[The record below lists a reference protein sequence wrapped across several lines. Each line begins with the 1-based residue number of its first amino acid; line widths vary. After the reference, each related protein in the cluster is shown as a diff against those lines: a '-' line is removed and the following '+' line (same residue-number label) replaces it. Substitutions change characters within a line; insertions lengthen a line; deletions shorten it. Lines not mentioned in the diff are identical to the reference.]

1 VLRAKDET
9 VRVAFDYYKLLGV
22 TPQATPDELQQ
33 GLRDRLNSL
42 PHREYSDSALHQRQ
56 QLLHLAYQHLSKQGD
71 TGIHLDIEQEQ
82 LSGLLLL
89 LLELGEYQQ
98 VVQLGCAEL
107 EQADAELNGNALYRI
122 DILLSVARAYLE
134 MAREFR
140 QQGQY
145 ERGAQSLEMAQE
157 LLIKEGAGLN
167 LRREIQ
173 AELYLMRPYRILE
186 LLSAPD
192 HATAEHNR
200 GLQLL
205 REMLSDRRGIEGNG
219 NDRSML
225 SNHDFL
231 KFIQQLRSYM
241 TAQQQLELFEE
252 EAQRPSKVAAYL
264 AVYALIAQGFATHQP
279 ALIRRAKGLLI
290 KVGAWEDVYLEQAI
304 ANLLLGKVE
313 EAIQLA
319 QRTSHRDQWEIIYSK
334 SDGGKDLLLGLCLY
348 CEQWLREEVYPFF
361 RDLAHKHRPGALKAY
376 FADPAVQE
384 YLESSQNDTDSLPQ
398 EWVRRR
404 YPSYRPPA
412 EPTPTSASVPTIT
425 TSARRSPPKTKSLT
439 KARNRA
445 SASQRQRFPILVG
458 LISLCIIT
466 LAIGI
471 WAGRLLLNPSSS
483 MSSIADQPS
492 PLPSPLW
499 NSPSPSPATLDQ
511 QSAYVLIENW
521 QKAKSK
527 VLGSGYEVSALEGI
541 LTEPSLSEWR
551 RSSENLK
558 QEDAYYQYELKSLEI
573 KELEIKDQAT
583 ARITAEISESRTFVR
598 RGEVIPSESNPNSTY
613 RVRYDLVKQNQQWLI
628 QDMTA
633 E

>member
-1 VLRAKDET
+1 MK
-9 VRVAFDYYKLLGV
+9 VAFDYYKLLGV
-22 TPQATPDELQQ
+22 TPQATPEELQQ

-56 QLLHLAYQHLSKQGD
+56 QLLHLAYQNLINSPD
-71 TGIHLDIEQEQ
+71 TSIHLDIEQEQ
-82 LSGLLLL
+82 LTGLLLL
-89 LLELGEYQQ
+89 LLELGEYHQ
-98 VVQLGCAEL
+98 VVQMGCAEL
-107 EQADAELNGNALYRI
+107 EQTEAELNGNGLYRI

-134 MAREFR
+134 IAREFR

-167 LRREIQ
+167 LRREVQ

-192 HATAEHNR
+192 HATAEHNQ

-205 REMLSDRRGIEGNG
+205 TEMLNDRRGIEGNG

-231 KFIQQLRSYM
+231 KFIQQLRTYM
-241 TAQQQLELFEE
+241 TAQQQLELFEQ

-313 EAIQLA
+313 EATELV

-348 CEQWLREEVYPFF
+348 CEQWMREEVYPFF
-361 RDLAHKHRPGALKAY
+361 RDLAHKSRPGALKAY

-398 EWVRRR
+398 EWIRRR

-412 EPTPTSASVPTIT
+412 EPTATSTSAPAIT
-425 TSARRSPPKTKSLT
+425 TSARRSPTKPKSLT
-439 KARNRA
+439 QARNRSTA
-445 SASQRQRFPILVG
+445 PKRQKFPVLVG
-458 LISLCIIT
+458 LIGLFIIA
-466 LAIGI
+466 LGIAI
-471 WAGRLLLNPSSS
+471 WAGRSLLTPSNSP
-483 MSSIADQPS
+483 IADQPS
-492 PLPSPLW
+492 PVPSPLLII
-499 NSPSPSPATLDQ
+499 PSPTPSPEILDK

-521 QKAKSK
+521 QKAKAK
-527 VLGSGYEVSALEGI
+527 VLGSSYEVSALDGI
-541 LTEPSLSEWR
+541 LAEPILSEWR
-551 RSSENLK
+551 RSSEDLK
-558 QEDAYYQYELKSLEI
+558 QADAYYQYELKSLEI
-573 KELEIKDQAT
+573 KELEIKDQEN
-583 ARITAEISESRTFVR
+583 ARITAEISESRTLVR
-598 RGEVIPSESNPNSTY
+598 GGETISSESNPSATY
-613 RVRYDLVKQNQQWLI
+613 RVRYDLVRQNQQWLI
-628 QDMTA
+628 QDMTT

>member
-1 VLRAKDET
+1 MLRAKDET

-56 QLLHLAYQHLSKQGD
+56 QLLHLAYQNLINNPD
-71 TGIHLDIEQEQ
+71 TSIHLDIQQEQ
-82 LSGLLLL
+82 LPGLFLL

-231 KFIQQLRSYM
+231 KFIQQLRTYM

-290 KVGAWEDVYLEQAI
+290 KVGAWEDVYLEQAM

-348 CEQWLREEVYPFF
+348 CEQWMREEVYPFF
-361 RDLAHKHRPGALKAY
+361 RDLAHKSRPGALKAY

-398 EWVRRR
+398 EWIRRR

-412 EPTPTSASVPTIT
+412 EPTATSTSAPAIT
-425 TSARRSPPKTKSLT
+425 TSARRSPTKPKSLT
-439 KARNRA
+439 QARHRSTA
-445 SASQRQRFPILVG
+445 PQRQKFPVLVG
-458 LISLCIIT
+458 LIGLFIIA
-466 LAIGI
+466 LGIAI
-471 WAGRLLLNPSSS
+471 WAGRSLLSPSNSP
-483 MSSIADQPS
+483 IADQPS
-492 PLPSPLW
+492 PLPSPLLI
-499 NSPSPSPATLDQ
+499 SPSPSPATLDQ